1 MLLPDIN
8 VWLALSFEA
17 HYHHATASAWFDKQN
32 DGSCFFCRMTQ
43 SGFLR
48 LSTNP
53 AVFKDEAI
61 QLLTAWTCYD
71 ALLKDPRIDFTGEP
85 LGLEHIWR
93 KYTLGQSFSHKIW
106 NDAYLAAFALCGD
119 LKLVTFDGGF
129 KDYPDIDLVLL
140 EA

>member
-17 HYHHATASAWFDKQN
+17 HYHHTAASDWFEKQA
-32 DGSCFFCRMTQ
+32 DGSCYFCRLTQ

-53 AVFKDEAI
+53 AVFKDEALPLS
-61 QLLTAWTCYD
+61 QAWICYD
-71 ALLKDPRIDFTGEP
+71 ALLQDPRIDFTGEP

-93 KYTLGQSFSHKIW
+93 RLTRGNSFSHKIW
-106 NDAYLAAFALCGD
+106 NDAYLAAFAVCG
-119 LKLVTFDGGF
+119 KFEIVTFDGGF
-129 KDYPDIDLVLL
+129 ENYADMEVVLL